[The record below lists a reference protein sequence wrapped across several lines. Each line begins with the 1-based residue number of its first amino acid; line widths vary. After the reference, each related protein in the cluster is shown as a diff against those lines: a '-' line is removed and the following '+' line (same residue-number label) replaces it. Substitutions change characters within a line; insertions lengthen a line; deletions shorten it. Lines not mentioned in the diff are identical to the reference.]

1 MKRMLFNATQQ
12 EELRVAIVDGQKLI
26 DIDIETAGREQR
38 KGNIYKGVITRI
50 EPSLEACFVNY
61 GEDRHGFLPFKEV
74 ARQYFK
80 DGVDMRSA
88 RIQDALREGQELIIQ
103 VEKKEERGN
112 KGAALTTFISL
123 GRYLVLMPNN
133 PRGGGVSRRIEG
145 DERQE
150 LRETMAQLDLP
161 EGMSIIARTAGIGRS
176 AEELQWD
183 LNYLMQLWRAV
194 EAASQSGVAG
204 KPMLIYL
211 ESSLVIRAIRDYF
224 QPDIGEILIDTTEIH
239 DQASA
244 FMDIVMPDNLSKVK
258 RYHDDVPLFSRFQIE
273 HQIETAY
280 SRTVPLPSGGA
291 IVIDHPEALV
301 AIDVNSAR
309 STKGAD
315 IEETATRT
323 NLEAADE
330 VARQL
335 RLRDLGGLIVIDF
348 IDMESAK
355 SQREVEQRLKD
366 ALKHDRA
373 RVQMGK
379 ISRFGLMELS
389 RQRLRPALSEGSH
402 VTCPR
407 CNGTGHIRDTE
418 SSALQVLRIIQEEAM
433 KENTAAVHDQVPVEV
448 TAFLLNEKR
457 AEINKIES
465 RFKVNVVLIPNKHL
479 ETPHYKLERLRHD
492 DTRLDEPRASWKMA
506 EEAAHELESETGYS
520 KRTEEIKPKQEAMVK
535 GITPASPA
543 PSAPVKVVAA
553 PVTAAA
559 PVVAASTGGFIGWLK
574 NLFGVQPEVKPAPA
588 PVAAPAPARPARGE
602 RPERSGAGG
611 DRNRNRRGGAA
622 SCDSAAATNGAT
634 PSAPGTACG
643 RQPRREEREQKE
655 TREPR
660 EARETREPREPR
672 GGREGREPREAREG
686 REPREAREGRE
697 PREPREVREP
707 REPRENRGER
717 APERA
722 EATADRG
729 ERRERGERPERG
741 ERRKPQPEAAV
752 EALTQGETVVSEL
765 ADNVQSNQESQQN
778 GSAETLQ
785 ADQASAAREGEER
798 RRRRRGRRGG
808 RRDREEDGVTA
819 NQAADGA
826 ENEGNAD
833 SERAQAGVFDT
844 DSSNEADDSRD
855 FAPVVAKPVETAAA
869 VQAPVPE
876 HAHAVSV
883 EPVSAAAISVT
894 ELPEPVR
901 VAEVAP
907 VEAVPVEAKRAEAE
921 GFVVSHAAQ
930 EVHGAQET
938 SATVVEAPAVHI
950 FEKPVSQPIENP
962 FGPTPKVAEEKVES
976 PFADTPK
983 AAEPAPVVAHAAPE
997 AQVAEPVETAPVAA
1011 TPASETVAPIASPAP
1026 VVAEAPAPVESEPV
1040 KTFEP
1045 VETVAPAAP
1054 APVAVAPVA
1063 PVAPVA
1069 AVAAVALKEEALK
1082 PMLDTAGLVWVNT
1095 DADKLAAAREAAA
1108 QAEAPKRVVRERKR
1122 LPALDAAPMQ
1132 QVETGKD
1139 AH

>member
-38 KGNIYKGVITRI
+38 KGNIYKGVVTRI

-74 ARQYFK
+74 ARQYFR
-80 DGVDMRSA
+80 DGIEMRSA
-88 RIQDALREGQELIIQ
+88 RIQDALREGQELIVQ
-103 VEKKEERGN
+103 VEKEERGN

-123 GRYLVLMPNN
+123 AGRYLVLMPNN

-150 LRETMAQLDLP
+150 LRETMAQLELP

-183 LNYLMQLWRAV
+183 LNYLMQLWRAI
-194 EAASQSGVAG
+194 EAASQSGVG
-204 KPMLIYL
+204 GQPMLIYL

-239 DQASA
+239 DQARA
-244 FMDIVMPDNLSKVK
+244 FMDIVMPDNLQKVK

-291 IVIDHPEALV
+291 IVIDHTEALV

-309 STKGAD
+309 ATKGAD

-433 KENTAAVHDQVPVEV
+433 KENTAAIHCQVPVEV

-457 AEINKIES
+457 SEINKIES

-492 DTRLDEPRASWKMA
+492 DARLDEPRASWKMA
-506 EEAAHELESETGYS
+506 VEAASELESETGYS
-520 KRTEEIKPKQEAMVK
+520 KRTEEVKPKQEAAVK
-535 GITPASPA
+535 GITPEKPA
-543 PSAPVKVVAA
+543 PSAPVKPA
-553 PVTAAA
+553 PVEAA
-559 PVVAASTGGFIGWLK
+559 
-574 NLFGVQPEVKPAPA
+574 PAPA
-588 PVAAPAPARPARGE
+588 PVPASGGFIAWIKNLFGIQPPQPAPAPVEAQPATRAPRERGE
-602 RPERSGAGG
+602 RTGGG
-611 DRNRNRRGGAA
+611 DRNRNRRSGGAGR
-622 SCDSAAATNGAT
+622 DGAAAGAATGGNGA
-634 PSAPGTACG
+634 G
-643 RQPRREEREQKE
+643 RQGARRED
-655 TREPR
+655 R
-660 EARETREPREPR
+660 EARGGREGRELREVREP
-672 GGREGREPREAREG
+672 REGREPREAREPREPRET
-686 REPREAREGRE
+686 REPREARDRNAERAPRPETAERQERRE
-697 PREPREVREP
+697 RPERAERGERTE
-707 REPRENRGER
+707 RGER
-717 APERA
+717 A
-722 EATADRG
+722 
-729 ERRERGERPERG
+729 ERG

-752 EALTQGETVVSEL
+752 EALTQGETVASEFVDT
-765 ADNVQSNQESQQN
+765 AQANANAQQA
-778 GSAETLQ
+778 GFDSA
-785 ADQASAAREGEER
+785 ADQAAAEARDGEER

-808 RRDREEDGVTA
+808 RRERDEDGMTV
-819 NQAADGA
+819 NHAADVAEAEGA
-826 ENEGNAD
+826 AE
-833 SERAQAGVFDT
+833 SVSAQAGVFDA
-844 DSSNEADDSRD
+844 EAAQEASARRETRPA
-855 FAPVVAKPVETAAA
+855 APQPAEQPVAEPVSQHVAQPVEAAPQE
-869 VQAPVPE
+869 QAPV
-876 HAHAVSV
+876 
-883 EPVSAAAISVT
+883 AAEA
-894 ELPEPVR
+894 
-901 VAEVAP
+901 AP
-907 VEAVPVEAKRAEAE
+907 VAKAAEAE
-921 GFVVSHAAQ
+921 PFELKAQ
-930 EVHGAQET
+930 TPEPTTFDLFAKPAG
-938 SATVVEAPAVHI
+938 APAV
-950 FEKPVSQPIENP
+950 ENP
-962 FGPTPKVAEEKVES
+962 FGPEPKVAETAS
-976 PFADTPK
+976 ADPFAPAATEAPK
-983 AAEPAPVVAHAAPE
+983 PAAVEAPRPVEPAPVAASEPAAE
-997 AQVAEPVETAPVAA
+997 VAEPVKAA
-1011 TPASETVAPIASPAP
+1011 AVAPTPEAT
-1026 VVAEAPAPVESEPV
+1026 VVEPV
-1040 KTFEP
+1040 KP
-1045 VETVAPAAP
+1045 VVERTETEAEARVAVQE
-1054 APVAVAPVA
+1054 PVAVVVEPVKAAAPSA
-1063 PVAPVA
+1063 PATSTPIA
-1069 AVAAVALKEEALK
+1069 AEALQ
-1082 PMLDTAGLVWVNT
+1082 PMLERAGLVWVNT
-1095 DADKLAAAREAAA
+1095 DEGKLREANAAAAREPATVR
-1108 QAEAPKRVVRERKR
+1108 APRERKP
-1122 LPALDAAPMQ
+1122 LPPADATPMQ
-1132 QVETGKD
+1132 QVETGK
-1139 AH
+1139 HIH